1 MLVSAS
7 QNAPFSKESTTKKS
21 AKPFLTTLKHVYAQ
35 KDSVEIFEVQDRLSA
50 GNFSSAG
57 NFLSDL
63 FPDNLT
69 QAKAGVP
76 VRWYFNNTLIDSR
89 SYSVLKY
96 EATTE
101 NLTHRLIV
109 KNITWRDCG
118 VYTVRAYS
126 TVQTAMLKLTE
137 KFEETSSF
145 K

>member
-1 MLVSAS
+1 MLVSAL

-50 GNFSSAG
+50 GNFSS
-57 NFLSDL
+57 DL

-76 VRWYFNNTLIDSR
+76 IRWYFNNTLIDSR

-96 EATTE
+96 EATNE

-126 TVQTAMLKLTE
+126 TVQTAMLKLTD